1 MHLSFGLYTEKEN
14 LATSGMNNLHPILQ
28 KALDL
33 ATKHHQRTFDTPD
46 RTEQPFVT
54 LEQLE
59 VIVKEYEQGN

>member
-1 MHLSFGLYTEKEN
+1 MEYH
-14 LATSGMNNLHPILQ
+14 Q

-59 VIVKEYEQGN
+59 VIVKEYEEKN